1 MPCYSLVWSR
11 HWNTELKLAEFL
23 VEMVNKQA
31 SDLFISVGAPPMI
44 NVEGEMCALNNNAVD
59 EDSARALV
67 YSIMNDEQVKTFEN
81 ELELNM
87 ALQVPNAGRF
97 RVNLFYQRGAPAAV
111 CRYIKD
117 QLPSVA
123 ELNLPEKL
131 NEIVMG
137 ERGLV
142 LVVGG
147 TGTGKSTTLAA
158 MIHHRAQS
166 REGHILSIEDPI
178 EFVHTHGKALVNQR
192 EVGIDTHSY
201 ANALKNAL
209 REAPDVIM
217 IGEVRDQDTMKHA
230 LAYAETGHLC
240 IATLHANNANQALE
254 RILNFFP
261 ESAHKQ
267 ILMDLSLHLNVI
279 ISQRLCIGIDRK
291 RIAVVEMMFN
301 TGHVSDLIAKGK
313 LDEIKEAMTGS
324 KSMVHR
330 TFDRGLYELYE
341 QGKISEDEALRNAD
355 SRNNLSM
362 RIRSNRPV
370 STDQYSMEKELSFNK
385 GAPFERYLSFCLKP
399 LQVSKKRRSD
409 ADEVLKSAMIEGFEQ
424 KGLRYS
430 PEQGDIEV
438 QYSFGIEGIQG
449 LALEPIDNESDQL
462 SELSPDSDQQITL
475 LINIIDKRL
484 NNDVWRMQARQ
495 RTTADEPAKSQEE
508 FNAILL
514 DLLEEYPHLGVSLL

>member
-1 MPCYSLVWSR
+1 M
-11 HWNTELKLAEFL
+11 KLAEFL
-23 VEMVNKQA
+23 EEMVNKQA
-31 SDLFISVGAPPMI
+31 SDLFISVDAPPMI
-44 NVEGEMCALNNNAVD
+44 NVEGEMRALNNNVVD
-59 EDSARALV
+59 EESARALV

-81 ELELNM
+81 DLELNM

-131 NEIVMG
+131 NEIIMG

-217 IGEVRDQDTMKHA
+217 IGEIRDQDTMKHA

-279 ISQRLCIGIDRK
+279 LSQRLCIGVDRK

-301 TGHVSDLIAKGK
+301 TGHVSDLIGKGK
-313 LDEIKEAMTGS
+313 LDEIKEAMARS
-324 KSMVHR
+324 KAMLHK
-330 TFDRGLYELYE
+330 TFDQGLYELFE

-355 SRNNLSM
+355 SRNNLSLQ
-362 RIRSNRPV
+362 IRSNRQV
-370 STDQYSMEKELSFNK
+370 SGNQYSMEKEFSFNRN
-385 GAPFERYLSFCLKP
+385 APFEQYVSFCLKP

-409 ADEVLKSAMIEGFEQ
+409 ADEVLKNAIVDGFEH
-424 KGLRYS
+424 KGLTYS
-430 PEQGDIEV
+430 PGEASIEV
-438 QYSFGIEGIQG
+438 QFSYGIEDIKGFS
-449 LALEPIDNESDQL
+449 LEPIDNESDQL

-475 LINIIDKRL
+475 LINIIDMRT
-484 NNDVWRMQARQ
+484 NNDVWRLQARH
-495 RTTADEPAKSQEE
+495 RATPEEPHKSQTEI
-508 FNAILL
+508 NAILL
-514 DLLEEYPHLGVSLL
+514 DLLLEYPHLGVSLI

>member
-1 MPCYSLVWSR
+1 
-11 HWNTELKLAEFL
+11 
-23 VEMVNKQA
+23 MVNKQA
-31 SDLFISVGAPPMI
+31 SDLFLSVGAPPMI
-44 NVEGEMCALNNNAVD
+44 NVEGEMCALNNNVVD
-59 EDSARALV
+59 EESARALV
-67 YSIMNDEQVKTFEN
+67 YSIMNDEQAKVYEN

-87 ALQVPNAGRF
+87 ALQVPDAGRF

-117 QLPSVA
+117 QLPSVSQ
-123 ELNLPEKL
+123 LGLPDKL
-131 NEIVMG
+131 NEIIMG

-217 IGEVRDQDTMKHA
+217 IGEIRDQDTMKHA

-267 ILMDLSLHLNVI
+267 ILMDISLHLNVI
-279 ISQRLCIGIDRK
+279 LSQRLCIGVDRK

-301 TGHVSDLIAKGK
+301 TGHVSDLIGKGK
-313 LDEIKEAMTGS
+313 LDEIKEAMARS
-324 KSMVHR
+324 KAMLHK
-330 TFDRGLYELYE
+330 TFDQGLYELYE

-355 SRNNLSM
+355 SRNNLSLQ
-362 RIRSNRPV
+362 IRSNRQV
-370 STDQYSMEKELSFNK
+370 SGNQYPMEKEFSFNRN
-385 GAPFERYLSFCLKP
+385 APFEHYVSFCLKP

-409 ADEVLKSAMIEGFEQ
+409 AYEVLKNAIVEGFEQ
-424 KGLRYS
+424 KGLTYS
-430 PEQGDIEV
+430 PGEASIEV
-438 QYSFGIEGIQG
+438 QFSYGIEDIKGFS
-449 LALEPIDNESDQL
+449 LEPIDNESDQL

-475 LINIIDKRL
+475 LINIIDTQT
-484 NNDVWRMQARQ
+484 NNDVWRLQARH
-495 RTTADEPAKSQEE
+495 RATPEEPHKSQTEI
-508 FNAILL
+508 NAILL
-514 DLLEEYPHLGVSLL
+514 DLLQDYPRLGLSLL

>member
-1 MPCYSLVWSR
+1 
-11 HWNTELKLAEFL
+11 
-23 VEMVNKQA
+23 MVNKQA
-31 SDLFISVGAPPMI
+31 SDLFLSVGAPPMI
-44 NVEGEMCALNNNAVD
+44 NVEGEMCALNNNVVD
-59 EDSARALV
+59 EESARALV
-67 YSIMNDEQVKTFEN
+67 YSIMNDEQVKVYEN

-87 ALQVPNAGRF
+87 ALQVPDAGRF

-111 CRYIKD
+111 CRYIKH
-117 QLPSVA
+117 QLPSVSQ
-123 ELNLPEKL
+123 LGLPDKL
-131 NEIVMG
+131 NEIIMG

-217 IGEVRDQDTMKHA
+217 IGEIRDQDTMKHA

-267 ILMDLSLHLNVI
+267 ILMDISLHLNVI
-279 ISQRLCIGIDRK
+279 LSQRLCIGVDRK

-313 LDEIKEAMTGS
+313 LDEIKEAMARS
-324 KSMVHR
+324 KAMLHK
-330 TFDRGLYELYE
+330 TFDQGLYELYE

-355 SRNNLSM
+355 SRNNLSLQ
-362 RIRSNRPV
+362 IRSNRQV
-370 STDQYSMEKELSFNK
+370 SGDQYPMEKEFSFNRN
-385 GAPFERYLSFCLKP
+385 APFEHYVSFCLKP

-409 ADEVLKSAMIEGFEQ
+409 ADEVLKNAIVEGFEQ
-424 KGLRYS
+424 KGLTYS
-430 PEQGDIEV
+430 PGEASIEV
-438 QYSFGIEGIQG
+438 QFSYGIEDIKGFS
-449 LALEPIDNESDQL
+449 LEPIDNESDQL

-475 LINIIDKRL
+475 LINIIDMQT
-484 NNDVWRMQARQ
+484 NNDVWRLQARH
-495 RTTADEPAKSQEE
+495 RATPEEPHKSQTEI
-508 FNAILL
+508 NTILL
-514 DLLEEYPHLGVSLL
+514 DLLQDYPRLGLSLL